1 MIHSLQSA
9 HSAPVAQW
17 IEQRFPKPCAGVQ
30 FTPGVPP
37 SGRTARGLVHWPMGE
52 RRQVENRRRYLRV
65 QVVERDLGVVRR
77 RKQNRPCRA

>member
-1 MIHSLQSA
+1 MVHSLQSA

-37 SGRTARGLVHWPMGE
+37 SGRKVRGLVHWSMGE
-52 RRQVENRRRYLRV
+52 RREVQDGRRYVRV
-65 QVVERDLGVVRR
+65 EVVKRNLAVMRR
-77 RKQNRPCRA
+77 RKQHRPCRS